1 MEAAEAAEAVEA
13 EEASEAEANV
23 RMTVGDR
30 LLWFSTKADVVVP
43 LATCWLLLLLILFTD
58 LLELLVDCWLQLAA
72 AAEMPHPR
80 TEKKESISSY
90 SQKGWNY
97 FRRSI

>member
-1 MEAAEAAEAVEA
+1 MEAAEAVEA

-43 LATCWLLLLLILFTD
+43 LATCWLLLLLLILFTD
-58 LLELLVDCWLQLAA
+58 LLELLVDWLQLAA

-80 TEKKESISSY
+80 TEKKESISTY

-97 FRRSI
+97 FWWSS